1 MTRETG
7 QAAGRRFLPRGFHI
21 LLTAQTVSL
30 VGSQVTLL
38 ALPLTAIQLLGAGP
52 FETGALLACGRA
64 PYLLLGPLV
73 GVLVDRLPHR
83 ALLITANTV
92 MALTLATVPLAALT
106 GHICLP
112 HLYTVVI
119 LVGAATVLADVAFL
133 ACVPTVVP
141 LSQLVRAQTRLE
153 LGQSAALAL
162 GPPLAGWLIAG
173 FSAPTAILADTA
185 SFLAA
190 TALLPYVT
198 TDRVPGAPTT
208 TAHAGSRS
216 LEPTHGMIRRV
227 LSEAA
232 EGALFVLRTSRL
244 RAVTLATGTL
254 IFCYSAYSAVFLLH
268 LTERL
273 HLSAAATGTVTGIAA
288 AGCVVGTLLARP
300 AARVLGLGRVL
311 VASLLAAAVGAML
324 TPMFQVSGWLVWPA
338 VGLSQLLLWTS
349 QQVYN
354 IHQVPI
360 RYALSPPELHGR
372 VNASIRTVVWSLAPV
387 GALLGG
393 ACGAWFGTRTTL
405 LGSGALIVTAAAW
418 IVKSPLWA
426 VRTPQ
431 LAELHPEPVSAT
443 AHSTGQDEATHPPR
457 GERDEHKR
465 PS

>member
-1 MTRETG
+1 MTQETG
-7 QAAGRRFLPRGFHI
+7 QAAARRRLPRGFHI

-38 ALPLTAIQLLGAGP
+38 ALPLTAIQLLDAGP
-52 FETGALLACGRA
+52 FETGVLLACGRA
-64 PYLLLGPLV
+64 PYLLLGPLA

-83 ALLITANTV
+83 ILLITANTV
-92 MALTLATVPLAALT
+92 MALALATVPLAALT
-106 GHICLP
+106 GHIGLS
-112 HLYTVVI
+112 HLYTVAT

-141 LSQLVRAQTRLE
+141 QSQLVQAQTRLE

-173 FSAPTAILADTA
+173 FSAPSAILADTA
-185 SFLAA
+185 SFLVAV
-190 TALLPYVT
+190 ALLPYVT
-198 TDRVPGAPTT
+198 MERVPGAPTT
-208 TAHAGSRS
+208 AAPAGSRT
-216 LEPTHGMIRRV
+216 LGPAHGMIRSV
-227 LSEAA
+227 ISEAA

-254 IFCYSAYSAVFLLH
+254 IFCYNAYSAVFLLH

-288 AGCVVGTLLARP
+288 VGCVVGTLLAGP
-300 AARVLGLGRVL
+300 AARALGLGRVL
-311 VASLLAAAVGAML
+311 VASLLASAVGAML

-338 VGLSQLLLWTS
+338 VGLSQFLLWTG

-354 IHQVPI
+354 VHQVPI
-360 RYALSPPELHGR
+360 RYALTPPALHGR
-372 VNASIRTVVWSLAPV
+372 VNASIRTVVWSLAPM

-405 LGSGALIVTAAAW
+405 LGSGALIVAATAW

-431 LAELHPEPVSAT
+431 LAEMHSEPGSGT
-443 AHSTGQDEATHPPR
+443 AHPTTPDEAAHRPR
-457 GERDEHKR
+457 GEPDKR